1 MKNFKMKCFSKQKFK
16 SCGDLTIYPIREIRG
31 SNRILYGDKYDN
43 ADYSVNSQN
52 LDQLIYSSQVY
63 SKPVEPV
70 YAEIKSCKPLN
81 AFVFQNKSFNNAD
94 FYLQHSNDCGIYE
107 KLYHCYS
114 QPSLN
119 SDSCDSGY
127 RSSYLECQNKVIR
140 LIRVHQRGIEGK
152 IKSST

>member
-1 MKNFKMKCFSKQKFK
+1 MKCFSKQKFK

-43 ADYSVNSQN
+43 ADYYVSSQT
-52 LDQLIYSSQVY
+52 LDQLIYSSHIY
-63 SKPVEPV
+63 NEPVEPM
-70 YAEIKSCKPLN
+70 YAEIKSFKPLS
-81 AFVFQNKSFNNAD
+81 AFVFQHKSFNNAD
-94 FYLQHSNDCGIYE
+94 FYHQHSNDCSIYE

-127 RSSYLECQNKVIR
+127 RSSYLECQNKGISQ
-140 LIRVHQRGIEGK
+140 ITVHQRREGK
-152 IKSST
+152 SMSST

>member
-1 MKNFKMKCFSKQKFK
+1 MKCFSKQKFK

-31 SNRILYGDKYDN
+31 CNRILYGDKYDN
-43 ADYSVNSQN
+43 ADYSVSSQD
-52 LDQLIYSSQVY
+52 LDQLIYSSHVY
-63 SKPVEPV
+63 SEPVEPV
-70 YAEIKSCKPLN
+70 YAEIKSCNPLN

-94 FYLQHSNDCGIYE
+94 FYLQYSNDCSFYE

-127 RSSYLECQNKVIR
+127 RSSYLECQNKVVS
-140 LIRVHQRGIEGK
+140 LMGVHQRKKEGRNM
-152 IKSST
+152 SPT